1 MASKKYSL
9 SVFVNCPFDKEYKT
23 TLFPAIIFTI
33 QDCGFVARSALEV
46 DDATKSRLDKIFSIV
61 KSSKFGIHDIS
72 RTDID
77 PETQLPRFNMP
88 FELGIFLAAQKYG
101 TKEQKLKKCLI
112 LDKEPYRFHKF
123 ISDISG
129 IDPKTHDNKSDNII
143 RSIRDWLNNN
153 TPISKVLLGQDK
165 ICDRYNIF
173 QKQMPAAAKE
183 AGLDPNDLQF
193 FDLGNLIFEWI
204 KLNPKN

>member
-1 MASKKYSL
+1 MASKKSRI
-9 SVFVNCPFDKEYKT
+9 SVFVNCPFDNEYKT

-33 QDCGFVARSALEV
+33 QDCGFIARSALEV
-46 DDATKSRLDKIFSIV
+46 DDATRNRLDNIFSII
-61 KSSKFGIHDIS
+61 KSSKYGIHDIS

-77 PETQLPRFNMP
+77 PDTQLPRFNMP

-101 TKEQKLKKCLI
+101 TKEQKTKNCLI
-112 LDKEPYRFHKF
+112 LDREPYRFHNF

-129 IDPKTHDNKSDNII
+129 KDPKAHYNDSDNLIKI
-143 RSIRDWLNNN
+143 IRDWLNNN
-153 TPISKVLLGQDK
+153 TPMSMILPGQD
-165 ICDRYNIF
+165 IIRVRYNAF
-173 QKQMPAAAKE
+173 QEQVPAAATE

-193 FDLGNLIFEWI
+193 LDLMNLIFVWI

>member
-9 SVFVNCPFDKEYKT
+9 SVFVNCPFDNEYKT

-33 QDCGFVARSALEV
+33 QDCGFIARSALEV
-46 DDATKSRLDKIFSIV
+46 DDASKNRLDKIFSII

-72 RTDID
+72 RTEID
-77 PETQLPRFNMP
+77 PDTQLPRFNMP

-101 TKEQKLKKCLI
+101 TKEQKNKKCLI
-112 LDKEPYRFHKF
+112 LDKDPYRFHKF

-129 IDPKTHDNKSDNII
+129 IDPKSHDNKSVNII
-143 RSIRDWLNNN
+143 RAIRDWLNNN
-153 TPISKVLLGQDK
+153 TPISIMLPGQDK

-173 QKQMPAAAKE
+173 QRPSASLM
-183 AGLDPNDLQF
+183 DF
-193 FDLGNLIFEWI
+193 SFT
-204 KLNPKN
+204 

>member
-1 MASKKYSL
+1 MASKHYQI
-9 SVFVNCPFDKEYKT
+9 SVFVYCPFDHEYKT

-33 QDCGFVARSALEV
+33 QDCGFIARSALEV
-46 DDATKSRLDKIFSIV
+46 DDATRNRLDNIFSII
-61 KSSKFGIHDIS
+61 KSSKYGIHDIS

-77 PETQLPRFNMP
+77 PDTQLPRFNMP

-101 TKEQKLKKCLI
+101 TKEQKKKNCLI
-112 LDKEPYRFHKF
+112 LDKEKRRFRDF

-129 IDPKTHDNKSDNII
+129 TDPKAHDNNSDTLIKI
-143 RSIRDWLNNN
+143 IRDWLNNN
-153 TPISKVLLGQDK
+153 TPMSMILPGQD
-165 ICDRYNIF
+165 IIRVRYNAF
-173 QKQMPAAAKE
+173 QEHVPAMATE

-193 FDLGNLIFEWI
+193 LDLMNLIFVWI